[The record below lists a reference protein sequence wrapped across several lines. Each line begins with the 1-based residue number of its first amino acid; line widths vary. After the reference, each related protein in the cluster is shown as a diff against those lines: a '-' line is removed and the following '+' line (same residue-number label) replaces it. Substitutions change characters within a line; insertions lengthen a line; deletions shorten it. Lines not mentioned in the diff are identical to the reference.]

1 VSSRDDQARPAG
13 SNPPIRRPSLT
24 RPRLP
29 TSLPGEPGRLVGRR
43 RGGERPPTDPLPPAE
58 PPVGERLAAAR
69 ERKGV
74 DLQRAERDTKIRIRY
89 LAALERGDF
98 RDLPGAVYTKG
109 FLRNYAIY
117 LGLDPEDVLRQWR
130 RERGEGP
137 SEPIVVVPAG
147 LEAPRQAFTIG
158 RGTIIAVLLA
168 VGVVA
173 FVVYLVM
180 QLVRFSQ
187 PPNVAVTDPL
197 AAVTQVDAGA
207 SSYTLRG
214 TSLPGATVAIDTP
227 GRETVRVTAG
237 SDGRWSSQV
246 DLVRGRNQFDVTA
259 TDPDT
264 GKTSA
269 APVTVYITVPLAAA
283 TAPAMDLTSPA
294 DGATFSNGAVPVQGT
309 ATNADT
315 VTVSA
320 SYLGPAPGT
329 PASAKP
335 ASAPAA
341 PKPASTPV
349 AKDGSFSIP
358 IQLASGR
365 WALSIV
371 ANGAAGQAATVPRTV
386 TVSYSGA
393 SVVVVLKGG
402 SATLKAWVDGVLD
415 PRTGA
420 AGKKLADG
428 KSITLTGA
436 TSVELRTSDASV
448 TYATVNGIDLGR
460 LSKNKGPGTWL
471 FAPPKAPERT
481 DRQ

>member
-1 VSSRDDQARPAG
+1 MSPNDDQARPAG
-13 SNPPIRRPSLT
+13 GTGPVRRPSLT

-29 TSLPGEPGRLVGRR
+29 TSLSGEPGRLVGRR

-74 DLQRAERDTKIRIRY
+74 DLHRAERDTKIRIRY

-109 FLRNYAIY
+109 FLRNYALY

-137 SEPIVVVPAG
+137 TEPMLVVPAG
-147 LEAPRQAFTIG
+147 LEVPRQSLTIG

-173 FVVYLVM
+173 FAAYLVM

-197 AAVTQVDAGA
+197 AAVTQADVGA
-207 SSYTLRG
+207 TSYTLRG

-246 DLVRGRNQFDVTA
+246 ELIRGRNQFDVTA

-264 GKTSA
+264 GKTT
-269 APVTVYITVPLAAA
+269 PTPETVYITVPIGGSI
-283 TAPAMDLTSPA
+283 TPGP
-294 DGATFSNGAVPVQGT
+294 
-309 ATNADT
+309 
-315 VTVSA
+315 SA
-320 SYLGPAPGT
+320 T
-329 PASAKP
+329 PASTG
-335 ASAPAA
+335 ASA
-341 PKPASTPV
+341 
-349 AKDGSFSIP
+349 
-358 IQLASGR
+358 
-365 WALSIV
+365 
-371 ANGAAGQAATVPRTV
+371 
-386 TVSYSGA
+386 GA

-402 SATLKAWVDGVLD
+402 PATLKAWVDGVLD

-420 AGKKLADG
+420 AGKKLTDG
-428 KSITLTGA
+428 KTLTFTG
-436 TSVELRTSDASV
+436 TKRVELRTSDARV
-448 TYATVNGIDLGR
+448 TYVTVNGTDLGR
-460 LSKNKGPGTWL
+460 LSKNSGPGTWV
-471 FAPPKAPERT
+471 FAPPKPPERS

>member
-1 VSSRDDQARPAG
+1 MSSRDDQARPAG
-13 SNPPIRRPSLT
+13 SNGPVRRPSLT

-29 TSLPGEPGRLVGRR
+29 TSLSGEPGRLVGRR
-43 RGGERPPTDPLPPAE
+43 RGGERPPTDPLPPSE

-74 DLQRAERDTKIRIRY
+74 DLHRAERDTKIRIRY

-147 LEAPRQAFTIG
+147 LEAPRQAITIG

-173 FVVYLVM
+173 FAAYLVI

-187 PPNVAVTDPL
+187 PPNVTVTDPL
-197 AAVTQVDAGA
+197 AAMTQVDAGA
-207 SSYTLRG
+207 TSYTLRG
-214 TSLPGATVAIDTP
+214 SSLPGATVAVDTP

-246 DLVRGRNQFDVTA
+246 ALIRGRNQFDVTA

-269 APVTVYITVPLAAA
+269 SPVTVYITVPLAAA
-283 TAPAMDLTSPA
+283 TDPVVDLTSPA
-294 DGATFSNGAVPVQGT
+294 DGATFSNGAVLVAGK
-309 ATNADT
+309 ATNT
-315 VTVSA
+315 KNVTVSA
-320 SYLGPAPGT
+320 AYLGPAPGT
-329 PASAKP
+329 PASAAP
-335 ASAPAA
+335 SAP
-341 PKPASTPV
+341 PSPPRPASTVV
-349 AKDGSFSIP
+349 AADGAFSIP
-358 IQLASGR
+358 VQLAPGR
-365 WALSIV
+365 WTLSIV
-371 ANGAAGQAATVPRTV
+371 AKSATGKTSTVPRTV
-386 TVSYSGA
+386 TVSYSGV
-393 SVVVVLKGG
+393 SVVVALKGG
-402 SATLKAWVDGVLD
+402 KATLKAWVDGLPD

-420 AGKKLADG
+420 AGKTFADG
-428 KSITLTGA
+428 KAVTFTGA
-436 TSVELRTSDASV
+436 KSVELRTSDASV
-448 TYATVNGIDLGR
+448 TYVTVNGSDLGR
-460 LSKNKGPGTWL
+460 LSKNSGPGTWL
-471 FAPPKAPERT
+471 FAPPKAPQRT

>member
-1 VSSRDDQARPAG
+1 VSSRDDQARPPDGAA
-13 SNPPIRRPSLT
+13 PIRRPLLT

-29 TSLPGEPGRLVGRR
+29 SSLAGESGRLVRR
-43 RGGERPPTDPLPPAE
+43 RGERPPTEPVPPAE

-74 DLQRAERDTKIRIRY
+74 DLHRAERDTKIRIRY

-147 LEAPRQAFTIG
+147 LEVPRQALTIG

-168 VGVVA
+168 VGVVVFA
-173 FVVYLVM
+173 AYLVM

-187 PPNVAVTDPL
+187 PPNVSVTDPL
-197 AAVTQVDAGA
+197 AAVTEVDAGA
-207 SSYTLRG
+207 TTYTLRG
-214 TSLPGATVAIDTP
+214 TSLPGATVAVDTP

-237 SDGRWSSQV
+237 ADGRWSSEV
-246 DLVRGRNQFDVTA
+246 TLIRGRNQFDVTA

-269 APVTVYITVPLAAA
+269 TPVTVYITVPLAASA
-283 TAPAMDLTSPA
+283 APSVDLTSPA
-294 DGATFSNGAVPVQGT
+294 DGATFANGAVPVEGT

-329 PASAKP
+329 PTSARP
-335 ASAPAA
+335 ATPPAA
-341 PKPASTPV
+341 PKPESTDV
-349 AKDGSFSIP
+349 AKDGSFSVP
-358 IQLASGR
+358 VELAAGR

-371 ANGAAGQAATVPRTV
+371 AKSAAGQAATVPRTV
-386 TVSYSGA
+386 TVSFTGV

-402 SATLKAWVDGVLD
+402 AATLKAWIDGKLD

-420 AGKKLADG
+420 AGKKYADG
-428 KSITLTGA
+428 KAITFTG
-436 TSVELRTSDASV
+436 TKTVELRTSDASV
-448 TYATVNGIDLGR
+448 TYVTVNGTDLGR
-460 LSKNKGPGTWL
+460 LSKNAGPGTWL
-471 FAPPKAPERT
+471 FAPPKPPARTER
-481 DRQ
+481 Q